1 MVKPQRLNYGDRV
14 GVIAPAG
21 PPIEEDLKRGLD
33 VLRSLGLDPVLG
45 AHVLNQNHTFSYLAA
60 RDEERLED
68 LHRMFLDPCIKAVFC
83 ARGGYGTARLAPYLD
98 YSMISCNP
106 KVFWGYSDITYLHT
120 AIYKYSNL
128 VTFHGPMVASDLGRT
143 PLNKETILSLGQL
156 FMPKNITF
164 RYPEFPFN
172 SIQNGKA
179 DGILVGGNLTVL
191 ADSMGTEFELNT
203 DDRILLI
210 EEINEPAYRIDA
222 MLLQLQ
228 LAGKFAHVKGVI
240 LGDFNLKVSELVE
253 TQKVLRQFFMPYKF
267 PVLQG
272 FPSGHCT
279 PNYGIPLGT
288 RVHLDTTALLLQV
301 EAGVN

>member
-1 MVKPQRLNYGDRV
+1 MKPQRLNYGDRV

-21 PPIEEDLKRGLD
+21 PPIVEELKRGLD

-45 AHVLNQNHTFSYLAA
+45 AHVLNQDLAFSYLAA
-60 RDEERLED
+60 PDESRLED
-68 LHRMFLDPCIKAVFC
+68 LHHMFLDPCIKAVFC

-120 AIYKYSNL
+120 AIHKYSNL

-143 PLNKETILSLGQL
+143 PLNNETTLSLSQL
-156 FMPKNITF
+156 FIPQNTIY
-164 RYPEFPFN
+164 RYPEFPFT
-172 SIQNGKA
+172 SIQNGIA
-179 DGILVGGNLTVL
+179 EGILVGGNLTVL
-191 ADSMGTEFELNT
+191 ADSMGTVFELNT
-203 DDRILLI
+203 DNRILFI

-228 LAGKFAHVKGVI
+228 LAGKFEHVKGVI
-240 LGDFNLKVSELVE
+240 LGDFNLEASELDK
-253 TQKVLRQFFMPYKF
+253 TQMLLRQFFALYNF

-272 FPSGHCT
+272 FPAGHCT
-279 PNYGIPLGT
+279 PNYGIPIGG
-288 RVHLDTTALLLQV
+288 RVHLDTTSLVLQI
-301 EAGVN
+301 ETGVT